1 MPGEGTR
8 REGPI
13 IGETANE
20 ASAGV
25 AGLVTG
31 RGLATEG
38 GVGTTGPGGAVGVK
52 VTLSPS

>member
-8 REGPI
+8 SEGPI
-13 IGETANE
+13 IGETGNE

-25 AGLVTG
+25 TGLVTG

-38 GVGTTGPGGAVGVK
+38 AVGPTGMGGAVGVK